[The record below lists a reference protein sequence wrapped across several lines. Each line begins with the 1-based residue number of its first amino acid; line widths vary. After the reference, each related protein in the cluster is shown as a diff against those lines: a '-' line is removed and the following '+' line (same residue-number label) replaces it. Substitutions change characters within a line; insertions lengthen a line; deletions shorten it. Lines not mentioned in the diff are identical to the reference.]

1 MGTRQE
7 QGGQAEQQACQMLEQ
22 AGLTVI
28 ARNYRCRMG
37 EIDLVCLDQNTLV
50 FVEVRWRN
58 SSAFGGAAASVTLKK
73 QRRIIAA
80 AKHFLAAHPRYH
92 QHNCRFDVVAFDQI
106 IARQAATPATASNW
120 IKHAFFAE

>member
-1 MGTRQE
+1 MATRQQ
-7 QGGQAEQQACQMLEQ
+7 QGELAEQQACRMLER
-22 AGLTVI
+22 AGLVVI

-37 EIDLVCLDQNTLV
+37 EIDLVFLDQNTVV

-80 AKHFLAAHPRYH
+80 AKHFLATHPRYH
-92 QHNCRFDVVAFDQI
+92 QHNCRFDVVAFDQS
-106 IARQAATPATASNW
+106 IAHQAVTTATASNW